1 MRTRTATLA
10 AIVVAIPLAWAS
22 GASAADQEPINA
34 FAFWQGQGQIVEIG
48 DQRVALIGAFGGPF
62 YVETPEGPVES
73 GMITCPTLMQIDI
86 RTGRQAGS
94 GSCMFTA
101 HDGARAY
108 GDWDCAGVH
117 MVGCKG
123 IFTLR
128 GGTDRLAGISGSANM
143 LFRGRP
149 QRLIDR
155 PGMVSAD
162 AIGIAVWRDLKLTIA
177 APAPPKP

>member
-1 MRTRTATLA
+1 MRIRTTAMAAFVATTTL
-10 AIVVAIPLAWAS
+10 VSAW
-22 GASAADQEPINA
+22 AADQDPMNA
-34 FAFWQGQGQIVEIG
+34 FTFWQGQGQIVDIG

-62 YVETPEGPVES
+62 YVETPEGPVET
-73 GMITCPTLMQIDI
+73 GMITCPALMQIDT
-86 RTGRQAGS
+86 RTARQTGS

-108 GDWDCAGVH
+108 GDWECAGVH
-117 MVGCKG
+117 LVGCKG

-128 GGTDRLAGISGSANM
+128 GGTDRLAGITGSSTI

-149 QRLIDR
+149 ERLIDR

-162 AIGIAVWRDLKLTIA
+162 ALGIAIWRDFRLTTA
-177 APAPPKP
+177 APAPAKP